1 LDEATYIKIKKEESM
16 TKKENE
22 KKDVEKEGEELWRSA
37 NYANAL
43 NTLLQN
49 KLEHIRMIQT
59 FAQLR
64 FAKYEALVDA
74 GFTKEQALM
83 IVVQTKV
90 ME

>member
-1 LDEATYIKIKKEESM
+1 MA
-16 TKKENE
+16 KENE
-22 KKDVEKEGEELWRSA
+22 KKDVQKEGEELWKSA
-37 NYANAL
+37 NFANAL

>member
-1 LDEATYIKIKKEESM
+1 M

>member
-1 LDEATYIKIKKEESM
+1 
-16 TKKENE
+16 
-22 KKDVEKEGEELWRSA
+22 
-37 NYANAL
+37 
-43 NTLLQN
+43 
-49 KLEHIRMIQT
+49 MIQT

>member
-1 LDEATYIKIKKEESM
+1 MEGVIMAP
-16 TKKENE
+16 KKENE
-22 KKDVEKEGEELWRSA
+22 KKDEKAQKAQKEGEELWKSA

-43 NTLLQN
+43 NSLLQN

-74 GFTKEQALM
+74 GFTKEQAIM
-83 IVVQTKV
+83 IVIQTKV

>member
-1 LDEATYIKIKKEESM
+1 MA
-16 TKKENE
+16 KENE
-22 KKDVEKEGEELWRSA
+22 KKDVQKEGEELWKSA
-37 NYANAL
+37 NFANAL

-83 IVVQTKV
+83 IVIQTKV

>member
-1 LDEATYIKIKKEESM
+1 MA
-16 TKKENE
+16 KENE
-22 KKDVEKEGEELWRSA
+22 KKNEDVQKEGEELWKSA
-37 NYANAL
+37 NFANAL

-83 IVVQTKV
+83 IVIQTKV